1 MKKLFILM
9 ASLLAAAN
17 AQAQVVETRNYG
29 EATTVDFALFD
40 TLGANLKTDAV
51 DGGLDCSIIK
61 DEGTETAC
69 TNDFVDEGSTY
80 SIALTAAEMSAS
92 RIIVCIVDADSPDVY
107 LPKCMK
113 ILTTNIAAGV
123 WTFPNRALSGRLD

>member
-1 MKKLFILM
+1 MKYFIALIFFG
-9 ASLLAAAN
+9 LATTAR
-17 AQAQVVETRNYG
+17 AQSVELRDYG
-29 EATTVDFALFD
+29 VATTVDFSLYD
-40 TLGANLKTDAV
+40 PLGANLKTDAV

>member
-1 MKKLFILM
+1 MKKLLTLM
-9 ASLLAAAN
+9 AFLVAAN
-17 AQAQVVETRNYG
+17 AHAQVVETRNYG

-107 LPKCMK
+107 LPKCIK
-113 ILTTNIAAGV
+113 ILTTNTV
-123 WTFPNRALSGRLD
+123 RY